1 MHSAHIIVY
10 LFNIYLIFIFQV
22 TVDAS
27 SDAKM
32 PQGRYLHAADIHGN
46 EIFVYGGLTVMSK
59 SNNSSLLV
67 LDDFWKFSIIRQ
79 SWAEVDVNY
88 LNAASASPPPLVG
101 HTLTLIRD
109 QDHDVLLLIG
119 GFSPSNGF
127 NHCVYAFNLTTSH
140 WSILKASGTAP
151 FGIFGHTAVFH
162 SISKSVYVFGG
173 YAFQSNGKNEI
184 SNRLFALDIASR
196 LWSEIPIF
204 SGINQIEQKLPR
216 ARFLHSAISTDN
228 YMLVYG
234 GKTMPQNSSDYL
246 NAYVSFIRLF

>member
-1 MHSAHIIVY
+1 
-10 LFNIYLIFIFQV
+10 
-22 TVDAS
+22 
-27 SDAKM
+27 M
-32 PQGRYLHAADIHGN
+32 PQGRYLHSADIHGTD
-46 EIFVYGGLTVMSK
+46 IFVYGGLTGK
-59 SNNSSLLV
+59 SNNSSKLV

-79 SWAEVDVNY
+79 SWIEVDVHGDIR
-88 LNAASASPPPLVG
+88 PPPLVG

-127 NHCVYAFNLTTSH
+127 NHLIYAFNLTTAQ
-140 WSILKASGTAP
+140 WSFLKASGTSP
-151 FGIFGHTAVFH
+151 IGIFGHTTVFH

-173 YAFQSNGKNEI
+173 YAFQPNGKNEI
-184 SNRLFALDIASR
+184 SNRLFALNTASR

-204 SGINQIEQKLPR
+204 GGINQIEQKLPR

-234 GKTMPQNSSDYL
+234 GKTKPQNSSDYL
-246 NAYVSFIRLF
+246 NAYVSFIFLYVHFVIKLTRLYFENI

>member
-1 MHSAHIIVY
+1 MHNDH
-10 LFNIYLIFIFQV
+10 IFISQV

-46 EIFVYGGLTVMSK
+46 EIFVYGGLTGISK

-79 SWAEVDVNY
+79 SWAEVDVNG
-88 LNAASASPPPLVG
+88 ASVRPPPLVG

-119 GFSPSNGF
+119 GFSLSNGF
-127 NHCVYAFNLTTSH
+127 NHLVYAYNLTTSH
-140 WSILKASGTAP
+140 WSIVKASGTSP
-151 FGIFGHTAVFH
+151 IGIFGHTAVFH

-184 SNRLFALDIASR
+184 SNRLFVLNTASQ

-234 GKTMPQNSSDYL
+234 GKTMPQNSSDFL
-246 NAYVSFIRLF
+246 NAYVSPICLLFCSFSDGN